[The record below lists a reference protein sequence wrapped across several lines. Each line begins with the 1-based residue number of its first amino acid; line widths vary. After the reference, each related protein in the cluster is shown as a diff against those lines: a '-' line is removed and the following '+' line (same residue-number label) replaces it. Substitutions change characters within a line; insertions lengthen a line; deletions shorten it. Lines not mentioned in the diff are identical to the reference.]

1 MDALIRFVAA
11 ETPQVHIGEPVD
23 PTLDEI
29 LGSAVDPAAQLTNT
43 ILTVKELLSS
53 RSREEVKTVCC
64 LGSTTPTTL
73 WEYPVPILFCKLL
86 ASLIGPNAP
95 IFIPGVAQPV
105 EDHPPDYEVELTI
118 VIGKAAKNV
127 SEADAL
133 DYVTGA
139 NDVSDSLLACC
150 GVGLTGLFPETS
162 NDGLQWGFSKS
173 FDNTTPLGP
182 CVVSNNAIPNPQL
195 IPLTCNLN
203 GKILQNRNTQDQIFD
218 VRKAVAFLSQA
229 TTLEP
234 GAVLFPGTSAGVGY
248 VRKPPGM

>member
-1 MDALIRFVAA
+1 MDALIHFVAA
-11 ETPQVHIGEPVD
+11 ETPQVRIGEPVD

-73 WEYPVPILFCKLL
+73 GRNGKAPLL

-127 SEADAL
+127 SKADAL

-139 NDVSDSLLACC
+139 ND
-150 GVGLTGLFPETS
+150 
-162 NDGLQWGFSKS
+162 WGFSKS
-173 FDNTTPLGP
+173 FDNMTPLGP

-203 GKILQNRNTQDQIFD
+203 GKILQNRNTKD
-218 VRKAVAFLSQA
+218 
-229 TTLEP
+229 
-234 GAVLFPGTSAGVGY
+234 
-248 VRKPPGM
+248 